1 MATAIEDGIWHC
13 PCKPD
18 RELADILVRML
29 TANVWVRLSKH
40 FGEGYP
46 LSLADKYH
54 LAYRL
59 IGCKGA
65 SVTR

>member
-1 MATAIEDGIWHC
+1 MATATEEEIWHC
-13 PCKPD
+13 RCKAD
-18 RELADILVRML
+18 RELADILVRMF

-46 LSLADKYH
+46 LSLADKYD

-59 IGCKGA
+59 IGCKGV
-65 SVTR
+65 STT